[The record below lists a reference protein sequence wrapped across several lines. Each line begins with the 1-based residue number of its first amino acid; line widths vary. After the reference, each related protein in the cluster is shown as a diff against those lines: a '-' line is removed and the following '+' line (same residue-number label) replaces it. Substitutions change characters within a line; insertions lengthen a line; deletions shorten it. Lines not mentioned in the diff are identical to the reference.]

1 MRVYILS
8 FDSRPSLT
16 RAFDAVLSSPDVESC
31 MIEAERERIRFMA
44 PLAAAEKL
52 LEEIYQQGGM
62 RWCSR
67 HSAGS

>member
-16 RAFDAVLSSPDVESC
+16 RAFDAVLSAPDVESC
-31 MIEAERERIRFMA
+31 MIEADRERIRFMA

-52 LEEIYQQGGM
+52 VEQIYLHGGM

-67 HSAGS
+67 HSVGA

>member
-16 RAFDAVLSSPDVESC
+16 RAFDAVLSSSDVESC
-31 MIEAERERIRFMA
+31 MIEAERERIRFTA
-44 PLAAAEKL
+44 PPKAAEKL
-52 LEEIYQQGGM
+52 VERIYLHGGM

-67 HSAGS
+67 HKVGN